1 MLLSVDQWKW
11 LGRMLGGN
19 ESYTNSISGH
29 SYITLSRLSDVTDW
43 YLLTYNNNIEVEIHR
58 YSDVSNYDISYLH
71 TLWNLWATEQQRY
84 KNELDRIL

>member
-1 MLLSVDQWKW
+1 MVLSDKQWKW

-29 SYITLSRLSDVTDW
+29 SYITLSRLSEVQDS

-58 YSDVSNYDISYLH
+58 YSEVTNYDVSYLH
-71 TLWNLWATEQQRY
+71 TLWNLWFTEQ
-84 KNELDRIL
+84 KKI